1 MEKKLNLRRTVR
13 SKKLTRKAPG
23 KKVKSKKKFQKG
35 TFHADISIP
44 NPPSNLLTALNFILY
59 CSLLFYKT
67 IDITTLYVIHFDY
80 EDLDV

>member
-35 TFHADISIP
+35 RVDHQWQMIQNQRI
-44 NPPSNLLTALNFILY
+44 
-59 CSLLFYKT
+59 
-67 IDITTLYVIHFDY
+67 
-80 EDLDV
+80 